1 MPDMYDKLGEM
12 LNEALKSGK
21 IPTDRHCEADAS
33 RHCEAE
39 GRSNPSEKQND
50 QVTSDEK
57 IKESGHFSF
66 NKSEKSTV
74 NNKKSAEKTNN
85 RHFKTADRSKPTGQV
100 IKLHKY
106 TYNMQFPPHIQ
117 KALGTLDIVYPF
129 TVKDI
134 KKQYHKLL
142 KENHPDTQNTIQT
155 SQVVKNIKHKTIG
168 EITDA
173 YKILCDFFGI
183 R

>member
-12 LNEALKSGK
+12 LNEALESGK
-21 IPTDRHCEADAS
+21 IPQ
-33 RHCEAE
+33 
-39 GRSNPSEKQND
+39 NEKND

-57 IKESGHFSF
+57 FEESGHFSF
-66 NKSEKSTV
+66 KESEKSTE
-74 NNKKSAEKTNN
+74 NNKKSAK
-85 RHFKTADRSKPTGQV
+85 KDSKKAFATGEV

-117 KALGTLDIVYPF
+117 LALGTLDIAYPF
-129 TVKDI
+129 RQKDI

-155 SQVVKNIKHKTIG
+155 AQDVVNNRQITIDTL
-168 EITDA
+168 TDS

-183 R
+183 N

>member
-12 LNEALKSGK
+12 LNEALESGK
-21 IPTDRHCEADAS
+21 IPTDRHCEA
-33 RHCEAE
+33 E
-39 GRSNPSEKQND
+39 GRSKPSENQND

-57 IKESGHFSF
+57 IEETGHFSF

-74 NNKKSAEKTNN
+74 NNKKSAKNDS
-85 RHFKTADRSKPTGQV
+85 KTAFATGEV

-117 KALGTLDIVYPF
+117 KALGTLDMMYPF
-129 TVKDI
+129 TQKDI
-134 KKQYHKLL
+134 TKQYHKLL

-155 SQVVKNIKHKTIG
+155 SQGVKNSRQKTIDD
-168 EITDA
+168 ITEA
-173 YKILCDFFGI
+173 YKTLCTFFGI
-183 R
+183 K

>member
-12 LNEALKSGK
+12 LNDALESGK
-21 IPTDRHCEADAS
+21 IPQE
-33 RHCEAE
+33 
-39 GRSNPSEKQND
+39 NQND

-57 IKESGHFSF
+57 IEESGHFSF

-74 NNKKSAEKTNN
+74 NNKKSAERTNN
-85 RHFKTADRSKPTGQV
+85 RHFNTAGRSNPTGEV

-117 KALGTLDIVYPF
+117 KALGTLDIAYPF
-129 TVKDI
+129 TTKDI

-155 SQVVKNIKHKTIG
+155 SQEVENNRQKTID
-168 EITDA
+168 EITDS

-183 R
+183 K